1 MGIALIV
8 LAIILGLAATGSAI
22 MKLRRDPRVIES
34 LHSVGVSDQQVP
46 WLASLEV
53 LGTVG
58 LIVGI
63 WIVPIGIAAAIGLTA
78 YFLGAVLAHLR
89 AKAPFKEVAPA
100 GVLMLVA
107 LATAILEVAR

>member
-1 MGIALIV
+1 MDIALLI

-22 MKLRRDPRVIES
+22 MKLRRDPKVIAS
-34 LHSVGVSDQQVP
+34 MHSVGVRDNQVP
-46 WLASLEV
+46 LLASLEI
-53 LGTVG
+53 LGTLG

-63 WIVPIGIAAAIGLTA
+63 WIVPIGIAAAIGLTG

-89 AKAPFKEVAPA
+89 AKAPIKEVAPA
-100 GVLMLVA
+100 GVLMLLA